1 MPSAILWQVQSATS
15 QQVLK
20 VQTFSLRKA
29 LENSVTQ
36 IRLSFFWEYIYVVE
50 KITSTFT
57 LPEWLK
63 QLYLQV
69 VET

>member
-36 IRLSFFWEYIYVVE
+36 IRLSFFWDTYM
-50 KITSTFT
+50 
-57 LPEWLK
+57 
-63 QLYLQV
+63 
-69 VET
+69 